1 MPPWDILLLFLVLS
15 SEVMMPLSHI
25 HQTSPIKVKYYRGEV
40 FLMVLLTREQIEAR
54 LVALHRASIELVSD
68 LSLEVVLER
77 IAHLARE
84 QAGARYAA
92 LGVLDDQGKLVK
104 FITVG
109 MTADEMRQMAHPPI
123 GLGLIGAI
131 AKERRTIRVPDI
143 SRDERGV
150 CFPPNHPHM
159 TSFLGVPILSGNQ
172 LFGQIYLTDK
182 EDYTEFTRDDERVI
196 ETLAAYA
203 AVAIANARMYETLVE
218 RDQALSQSNKD
229 LGLLNNIGEMLASSN
244 QLDEILEKT
253 LDHVMSY
260 LEVEAGEIF
269 LTEEDGLSLRMVL
282 HRGEAVDTFWTK
294 DQFKLGEGFVGL
306 VAENGKPLVSNSLHQ
321 DMRFLRKQVI
331 QAGFQC
337 VACIPLT
344 AHGNVI
350 GVMGIA
356 TRHTERL
363 KQREIGLLMAIGT
376 WAGTAIEIVR
386 LNQQGRRLAVLEERE
401 RIGMDLHDGIIQSIY
416 AVGLALDYARMEV
429 ESNPQKS
436 IVKLEQ
442 AIEGLNSTIRD
453 IRTYIM
459 DLRPRQF
466 RGENLKESLQHLID
480 ETQANT
486 RIEINLTGPDD
497 GALILPT
504 VVSTALFHI
513 CQEALANIA
522 KHAEAQHAKINLWT
536 TPGRVLLEISDDG
549 LGFELSQ
556 MRMVLGHGLANMVTR
571 ARKVGGDI
579 EINSEPGKGT
589 SILAWA
595 PLNQDEESA
604 QSQ

>member
-1 MPPWDILLLFLVLS
+1 
-15 SEVMMPLSHI
+15 
-25 HQTSPIKVKYYRGEV
+25 
-40 FLMVLLTREQIEAR
+40 MVLLTREQIEAR
-54 LVALHRASIELVSD
+54 LVALHRASLELVSD

-104 FITVG
+104 FIPVG
-109 MTADEMRQMAHPPI
+109 MTADEVRQMVHPPI

-143 SRDERGV
+143 SRDARGTG
-150 CFPPNHPHM
+150 FPPNHPQM

-172 LFGQIYLTDK
+172 LLGQIYLTDK

-203 AVAIANARMYETLVE
+203 AVAIVNARMYEDLME
-218 RDQALSQSNKD
+218 RDEALSQRNKD
-229 LGLLNNIGEMLASSN
+229 LGLLNDIGEMLSSSN
-244 QLDEILEKT
+244 QVDEILEKT
-253 LDHVMSY
+253 LDDVMSY
-260 LEVEAGEIF
+260 LDVEAGEIF
-269 LTEEDGLSLRMVL
+269 LTEEDGLSVRMAL
-282 HRGEAVDTFWTK
+282 HRGDAADVFWTK
-294 DQFKLGEGFVGL
+294 DQFRMGEGFVGL
-306 VAENGKPLVSNSLHQ
+306 VAESAKPLVSNSLQQ
-321 DMRFLRKQVI
+321 DLRFLRRQVI
-331 QAGFQC
+331 QAGFKC

-344 AHGNVI
+344 AHGNVV
-350 GVMGIA
+350 GVMAVA
-356 TRHTERL
+356 TRHVQRL
-363 KQREIGLLMAIGT
+363 NQREIGLLTAIGT
-376 WAGTAIEIVR
+376 WAGTAIENVR
-386 LNQQGRRLAVLEERE
+386 LNQQGRRLAVIEERE

-429 ESNPQKS
+429 ESNPDKAL
-436 IVKLEQ
+436 VKLEQ

-466 RGENLKESLQHLID
+466 RGENLKESLQRLID
-480 ETQANT
+480 ETHDNT
-486 RIEINLTGPDD
+486 RLEIILNGPDD
-497 GALILPT
+497 GDLILPT
-504 VVSTALFHI
+504 VIATALFHI

-522 KHAEAQHAKINLWT
+522 KHAQAHQAKIHLWSA
-536 TPGRVLLEISDDG
+536 PGRVLLEISDDG
-549 LGFELSQ
+549 LGFNLSQ
-556 MRMVLGHGLANMVTR
+556 MRMALGHGLANMATR

-595 PLNQDEESA
+595 PLNQDEESN
-604 QSQ
+604 QP